1 MEFNVFDLGLVNFN
15 DSWSIQRDI
24 FNKVKNG
31 KLTSALVLCQHY
43 PVITLGR
50 SAKRKNILISDDKL
64 NSLGIPVYEVE
75 RGGDVTYHGPGQIIA
90 YPIFNLNL
98 LKKDIHL
105 FLRQLEEITINLLRE
120 FKIEAKRNPGYT
132 GVWVDQ
138 LKNNNPKLSLK
149 KIASIGIAIR
159 NWITFHGL
167 SINIKKF
174 DLGKYSL
181 IKPCGLEIE
190 VTSIESILGRDIEIA
205 LIKQKLRQKFK
216 SFFGHKTSAFYKEDT
231 HD

>member
-1 MEFNVFDLGLVNFN
+1 MEFSIFDLGLVSFN
-15 DSWSIQRDI
+15 DSWSLQHDI

-31 KLTSALVLCQHY
+31 KLTSALLLCQHY

-50 SAKRKNILISDDKL
+50 LAKRKNILISDDQLK
-64 NSLGIPVYEVE
+64 SLGIPVYEVE

-98 LKKDIHL
+98 LKKDIRL
-105 FLRQLEEITINLLRE
+105 FLWQLEEITISLLRE
-120 FKIEAKRNPGYT
+120 FKIDAKRNPGYT

-138 LKNNNPKLSLK
+138 IKHKNNPKLDLR

-167 SINIKKF
+167 SVNIKKF
-174 DLGKYSL
+174 DLSKYTL
-181 IKPCGLEIE
+181 IKPCGLEVE
-190 VTSIESILGRDIEIA
+190 VTSIESILGRDIEVA
-205 LIKQKLRQKFK
+205 LIKQRLAQKFK
-216 SFFGHKTSAFYKEDT
+216 SFFGKKIAAF
-231 HD
+231 